1 MYKVKSICVQCGSSA
16 GNVESYKEQAYR
28 MGEMLASESIRLIY
42 GGSNIGL
49 MGAVARGCL
58 ENGGE
63 VVAIIPEKIKNMVA
77 MLDVSEL
84 IVVQTMHERKAKMNE
99 LADAFIAMP
108 GGFGTLEELFEVLTW
123 NQLHYLS
130 KPVALYNIENYYKT
144 LWQSLNY
151 KQRDILHLCS
161 EFSFIWPRNAFPII
175 LGDIGSEP
183 SLKAVL
189 HLLYQGKSGVRPF
202 HESLVVFVKKQEE
215 HNARVSALIEKVCIW
230 LEEDA
235 SEYLNQTEIYILPL
249 AKEVNSNF
257 VIELTDLIAKR
268 RSFCE

>member
-16 GNVESYKEQAYR
+16 GNVESYKEQAYN
-28 MGEMLASESIRLIY
+28 MGELLASESIRLIY

-63 VVAIIPEKIKNMVA
+63 VVAIIPEKIKNMVD

-123 NQLHYLS
+123 NQLHYIS
-130 KPVALYNIENYYKT
+130 KPVALYNIENYYNT
-144 LWQSLNY
+144 
-151 KQRDILHLCS
+151 
-161 EFSFIWPRNAFPII
+161 
-175 LGDIGSEP
+175 
-183 SLKAVL
+183 
-189 HLLYQGKSGVRPF
+189 
-202 HESLVVFVKKQEE
+202 
-215 HNARVSALIEKVCIW
+215 
-230 LEEDA
+230 
-235 SEYLNQTEIYILPL
+235 
-249 AKEVNSNF
+249 
-257 VIELTDLIAKR
+257 LIAFLKVSVDSGFIR
-268 RSFCE
+268 QEHLEMLLCENNPAEILRKIAEYKP

>member
-28 MGEMLASESIRLIY
+28 MGELLASESIRLIY

-108 GGFGTLEELFEVLTW
+108 GGFGTLEEVFEVLTW
-123 NQLHYLS
+123 NQLHYIS
-130 KPVALYNIENYYKT
+130 KPVALYNIENYYNT
-144 LWQSLNY
+144 
-151 KQRDILHLCS
+151 
-161 EFSFIWPRNAFPII
+161 
-175 LGDIGSEP
+175 
-183 SLKAVL
+183 
-189 HLLYQGKSGVRPF
+189 
-202 HESLVVFVKKQEE
+202 
-215 HNARVSALIEKVCIW
+215 
-230 LEEDA
+230 
-235 SEYLNQTEIYILPL
+235 
-249 AKEVNSNF
+249 
-257 VIELTDLIAKR
+257 LIAFLKVSVDSGFIR
-268 RSFCE
+268 QEHLEMLLCENNPAEILRKIAEYKPVQIAKWWD

>member
-28 MGEMLASESIRLIY
+28 MGELLASESIRLIY

-63 VVAIIPEKIKNMVA
+63 VVAIIPEKIKNMVD

-123 NQLHYLS
+123 NQLHYIS
-130 KPVALYNIENYYKT
+130 KPVALYNIENYYNT
-144 LWQSLNY
+144 LIAFLKVSVDSGFIRQEHLEMLLCENNPAE
-151 KQRDILHLCS
+151 ILRK
-161 EFSFIWPRNAFPII
+161 F
-175 LGDIGSEP
+175 
-183 SLKAVL
+183 
-189 HLLYQGKSGVRPF
+189 
-202 HESLVVFVKKQEE
+202 
-215 HNARVSALIEKVCIW
+215 
-230 LEEDA
+230 
-235 SEYLNQTEIYILPL
+235 SEYKPVQ
-249 AKEVNSNF
+249 
-257 VIELTDLIAKR
+257 IAKWWD
-268 RSFCE
+268 

>member
-16 GNVESYKEQAYR
+16 GNVVSYKEQAYK
-28 MGEMLASESIRLIY
+28 MGELLASESIRLIY

-63 VVAIIPEKIKNMVA
+63 VVAIIPEKIKNMVD

-123 NQLHYLS
+123 NQLHYIS
-130 KPVALYNIENYYKT
+130 KPVALYNIENYYNT
-144 LWQSLNY
+144 LIDFLKVSVGAGFIRQEHLEMLVCENNPEEILRKFAEY
-151 KQRDILHLCS
+151 KPVQ
-161 EFSFIWPRNAFPII
+161 
-175 LGDIGSEP
+175 
-183 SLKAVL
+183 
-189 HLLYQGKSGVRPF
+189 
-202 HESLVVFVKKQEE
+202 
-215 HNARVSALIEKVCIW
+215 
-230 LEEDA
+230 
-235 SEYLNQTEIYILPL
+235 
-249 AKEVNSNF
+249 
-257 VIELTDLIAKR
+257 IAKWWD
-268 RSFCE
+268 

>member
-28 MGEMLASESIRLIY
+28 MGELLASEGIRLIY

-123 NQLHYLS
+123 NQLHYIS
-130 KPVALYNIENYYKT
+130 KPVALYNIENYYNT
-144 LWQSLNY
+144 LIAFLKVSVDSGFIRKEHLEMLVCENNPAE
-151 KQRDILHLCS
+151 ILRKL
-161 EFSFIWPRNAFPII
+161 
-175 LGDIGSEP
+175 
-183 SLKAVL
+183 
-189 HLLYQGKSGVRPF
+189 
-202 HESLVVFVKKQEE
+202 
-215 HNARVSALIEKVCIW
+215 
-230 LEEDA
+230 
-235 SEYLNQTEIYILPL
+235 SEYKPVQ
-249 AKEVNSNF
+249 
-257 VIELTDLIAKR
+257 IAKWWD
-268 RSFCE
+268 

>member
-16 GNVESYKEQAYR
+16 GNVEAYKEEAYR
-28 MGEMLASESIRLIY
+28 MGELLASESIRLIY

-63 VVAIIPEKIKNMVA
+63 VVAIIPEKIKNMVD

-123 NQLHYLS
+123 NQLHYIS
-130 KPVALYNIENYYKT
+130 KPVALYNIENYYNT
-144 LWQSLNY
+144 
-151 KQRDILHLCS
+151 
-161 EFSFIWPRNAFPII
+161 
-175 LGDIGSEP
+175 
-183 SLKAVL
+183 
-189 HLLYQGKSGVRPF
+189 
-202 HESLVVFVKKQEE
+202 
-215 HNARVSALIEKVCIW
+215 
-230 LEEDA
+230 
-235 SEYLNQTEIYILPL
+235 
-249 AKEVNSNF
+249 
-257 VIELTDLIAKR
+257 LIAFLKVSVDSGFIR
-268 RSFCE
+268 KEHLEMLLCENNPAEILRKFAEYKPVQIAKWWD

>member
-28 MGEMLASESIRLIY
+28 MGELLASESIRLIY

-123 NQLHYLS
+123 NQLHYIS
-130 KPVALYNIENYYKT
+130 KPVALYNIENYYNT
-144 LWQSLNY
+144 
-151 KQRDILHLCS
+151 
-161 EFSFIWPRNAFPII
+161 
-175 LGDIGSEP
+175 
-183 SLKAVL
+183 
-189 HLLYQGKSGVRPF
+189 
-202 HESLVVFVKKQEE
+202 
-215 HNARVSALIEKVCIW
+215 
-230 LEEDA
+230 
-235 SEYLNQTEIYILPL
+235 
-249 AKEVNSNF
+249 
-257 VIELTDLIAKR
+257 LIAFLKVSVDSGFIR
-268 RSFCE
+268 QEHLEMLLCENNPAEILRKFAEYKPVQIAKWWD

>member
-28 MGEMLASESIRLIY
+28 MGELLASESIRLIY

-123 NQLHYLS
+123 NQLHYIS
-130 KPVALYNIENYYKT
+130 KPVALYNIENYYNT
-144 LWQSLNY
+144 LIAFLKVSVDSGFIRQEHLEMLLCENNPAE
-151 KQRDILHLCS
+151 ILRI
-161 EFSFIWPRNAFPII
+161 F
-175 LGDIGSEP
+175 
-183 SLKAVL
+183 
-189 HLLYQGKSGVRPF
+189 
-202 HESLVVFVKKQEE
+202 
-215 HNARVSALIEKVCIW
+215 
-230 LEEDA
+230 
-235 SEYLNQTEIYILPL
+235 SEYKPVQ
-249 AKEVNSNF
+249 
-257 VIELTDLIAKR
+257 IAKWWD
-268 RSFCE
+268 

>member
-28 MGEMLASESIRLIY
+28 MGELLASESIRLIY

-63 VVAIIPEKIKNMVA
+63 VVAIIPEKIKNMVD

-123 NQLHYLS
+123 NQLHYIS
-130 KPVALYNIENYYKT
+130 KPVALYNIENYYNT
-144 LWQSLNY
+144 LIAFLKVSVGAGFIRQEHLEMLVCENNPAE
-151 KQRDILHLCS
+151 ILRK
-161 EFSFIWPRNAFPII
+161 F
-175 LGDIGSEP
+175 
-183 SLKAVL
+183 
-189 HLLYQGKSGVRPF
+189 
-202 HESLVVFVKKQEE
+202 
-215 HNARVSALIEKVCIW
+215 
-230 LEEDA
+230 
-235 SEYLNQTEIYILPL
+235 SEYKPVQ
-249 AKEVNSNF
+249 
-257 VIELTDLIAKR
+257 IAKWWD
-268 RSFCE
+268 

>member
-16 GNVESYKEQAYR
+16 GNVESFKEQAYR
-28 MGEMLASESIRLIY
+28 MGELLASESIRLIY

-123 NQLHYLS
+123 NQLHYIS
-130 KPVALYNIENYYKT
+130 KPVALYNIENYYNT
-144 LWQSLNY
+144 LIAFLKVSVDSGFIRKEHLEMLLCENNPAE
-151 KQRDILHLCS
+151 ILRK
-161 EFSFIWPRNAFPII
+161 F
-175 LGDIGSEP
+175 
-183 SLKAVL
+183 
-189 HLLYQGKSGVRPF
+189 
-202 HESLVVFVKKQEE
+202 
-215 HNARVSALIEKVCIW
+215 
-230 LEEDA
+230 
-235 SEYLNQTEIYILPL
+235 SEYKPVQ
-249 AKEVNSNF
+249 
-257 VIELTDLIAKR
+257 IAKWWD
-268 RSFCE
+268 